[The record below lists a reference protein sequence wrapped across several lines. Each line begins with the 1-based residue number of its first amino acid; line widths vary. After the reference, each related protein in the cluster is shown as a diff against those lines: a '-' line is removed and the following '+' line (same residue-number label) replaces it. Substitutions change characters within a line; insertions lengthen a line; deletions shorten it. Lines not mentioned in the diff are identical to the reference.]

1 MYDFGVEGGRYDDLP
16 VDMYYRRIANPKNTS
31 IFPNTAMEILE
42 IANPYNTLERK
53 PTDPEDI
60 TNDEYKW
67 QKKENNFGWWNEG
80 AGTPTNQCL
89 YSLYGFMRGDT
100 QGQPALVLNN
110 GQLSPIGSANA
121 EMTAD
126 KLPVVRYILPIPNSA
141 IQRSG
146 GTYKNYY
153 GYAN

>member
-1 MYDFGVEGGRYDDLP
+1 MV
-16 VDMYYRRIANPKNTS
+16 
-31 IFPNTAMEILE
+31 
-42 IANPYNTLERK
+42 
-53 PTDPEDI
+53 
-60 TNDEYKW
+60 
-67 QKKENNFGWWNEG
+67 NEG